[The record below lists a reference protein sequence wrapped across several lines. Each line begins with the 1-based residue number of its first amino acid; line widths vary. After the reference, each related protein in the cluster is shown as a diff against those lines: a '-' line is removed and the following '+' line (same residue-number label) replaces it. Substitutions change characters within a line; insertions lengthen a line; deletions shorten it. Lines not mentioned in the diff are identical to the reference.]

1 MGERWTEARQRDL
14 EQWQEDKA
22 EALRGPTDF
31 LVAHDIN
38 MRDRLCG
45 FGCYAVA
52 VLRYWFVGVSKPLP
66 FRMLVDLANIDRLRD
81 ADPARQ
87 KEYEEW
93 LRENPME
100 GAFEG
105 LIFDDD

>member
-1 MGERWTEARQRDL
+1 MGERWTEARQRSL

-22 EALRGPTDF
+22 EALRGPKDF

-38 MRDRLCG
+38 LNDRLRG
-45 FGCYAVA
+45 FARYAVA
-52 VLRYWFVGVSKPLP
+52 VLKYWAVGVSKPLP

-81 ADPARQ
+81 PARQ
-87 KEYEEW
+87 KEIEEW
-93 LRENPME
+93 MKADPMK
-100 GAFEG
+100 GDPFEG